1 MIELIELEE
10 KQNTLITINY
20 ARERTSY
27 STNQKG
33 DGGGGPEVNMLG
45 WRQETP
51 RWANELVRQADI
63 MGQRRGTP
71 R

>member
-20 ARERTSY
+20 ERERTSY

-33 DGGGGPEVNMLG
+33 DGGGGREVNMLG
-45 WRQETP
+45 
-51 RWANELVRQADI
+51 
-63 MGQRRGTP
+63 
-71 R
+71 